1 MDRFSLSIMFLAVWL
16 VMLVSVSGCAKTQG
30 EGAAGSPSRRASVS
44 FSVSIR
50 DRAGVWPAAAV
61 ENINIYVYRDGM
73 LEDSAYSG
81 EADKIGISVETGR
94 EYSFYALAN
103 VGQRYPPV
111 EERLLKSSR
120 YDIAGLVVLQS
131 GMIPMSASA
140 EASVSGEHC
149 SIPIELSPVAAK
161 LGLKLEAPARWKY
174 RVQSVRVVNLAAD
187 YCPFVDLPATPI
199 PGPRLRTAFRRISR
213 INPRMWK

>member
-1 MDRFSLSIMFLAVWL
+1 
-16 VMLVSVSGCAKTQG
+16 MLVSVSGCAKTQG

-50 DRAGVWPAAAV
+50 DRDGVWPAAAV

-103 VGQRYPPV
+103 VGHRYPPV
-111 EERLLKSSR
+111 EERLLKSFSC
-120 YDIAGLVVLQS
+120 G
-131 GMIPMSASA
+131 GETWA
-140 EASVSGEHC
+140 EARGSGPMEIPRAVSTCRESCGR
-149 SIPIELSPVAAK
+149 L
-161 LGLKLEAPARWKY
+161 
-174 RVQSVRVVNLAAD
+174 
-187 YCPFVDLPATPI
+187 LP
-199 PGPRLRTAFRRISR
+199 FRRQLSG
-213 INPRMWK
+213 KADA